1 MKDEKTCFTLLGW
14 ICRSSSAGLLPKGR
28 KNPTVMSISICNA
41 YICFAFSNSS
51 YL

>member
-1 MKDEKTCFTLLGW
+1 MKDEKKCFTLLGW
-14 ICRSSSAGLLPKGR
+14 IC
-28 KNPTVMSISICNA
+28 NPTVMSISICNA